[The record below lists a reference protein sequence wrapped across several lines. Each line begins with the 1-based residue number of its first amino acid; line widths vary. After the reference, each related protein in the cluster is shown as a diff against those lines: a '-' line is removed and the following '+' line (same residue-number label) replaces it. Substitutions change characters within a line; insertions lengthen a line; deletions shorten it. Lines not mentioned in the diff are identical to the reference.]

1 MANIIDKKEKLSLNH
16 RILLFLHKNGI
27 IFLVLLGLIAVA
39 LITVAVVS
47 NIRAKNLE
55 TDTQKIES
63 IQDEYSSY
71 MSMTDTTK
79 KAELKK
85 KIMNN
90 INLIIKKGSK
100 TYPLER
106 ALFIQGNI
114 FYDNSEWLK
123 SSESFDKLAKLFP
136 KSYLAAVALLNASSA
151 YEENKDID
159 KAIERYQQVLDNYS
173 QVSPDIPNVLF
184 SIGRLYEVKKDIKAA
199 RKSYNNLI
207 DRFPESNWTKLA
219 RSRIIFLDTIK

>member
-1 MANIIDKKEKLSLNH
+1 MANNIDKKDKLSLHH
-16 RILLFLHKNGI
+16 RILLFIHRNGI
-27 IFLVLLGLIAVA
+27 IFLGFLALIAVA
-39 LITVAVVS
+39 LITLAVVS

-85 KIMNN
+85 KIMKNLG
-90 INLIIKKGSK
+90 LIIKKGSK

-106 ALFIQGNI
+106 ALFIEGNI
-114 FYDNSEWLK
+114 FYANSEWVK

-136 KSYLAAVALLNASSA
+136 KSYLAAVALLNASAA

-159 KAIERYQQVLDNYS
+159 KAIERYQQVVDNYS
-173 QVSPDIPNVLF
+173 KVSPDIPNALF
-184 SIGRLYEVKKDIKAA
+184 SIGRLYEEKKDIKAA
-199 RKSYNNLI
+199 RKSYNSLI
-207 DRFPESNWTKLA
+207 DRFPGSNWTKLA
-219 RSRIIFLDTIK
+219 RSRIIYLDTIK

>member
-1 MANIIDKKEKLSLNH
+1 MANIIDKKDKLSLNQ
-16 RILLFLHKNGI
+16 RILLFLQKNGI
-27 IFLVLLGLIAVA
+27 IFLIFLGLIAVA
-39 LITVAVVS
+39 LITLAVVS

-90 INLIIKKGSK
+90 LNLIIKKGSK

-106 ALFIQGNI
+106 ALFIEGNI
-114 FYDNSEWLK
+114 FYANSQWLK

-136 KSYLAAVALLNASSA
+136 KSYLAAVALLNASAA

>member
-1 MANIIDKKEKLSLNH
+1 MANIIDKKDKLSLNH
-16 RILLFLHKNGI
+16 RILLFIHKNGI
-27 IFLVLLGLIAVA
+27 IFLGLLGLIAVA
-39 LITVAVVS
+39 LITLAVVS

-85 KIMNN
+85 KIMKNL
-90 INLIIKKGSK
+90 NLIIKKGSK

-106 ALFIQGNI
+106 ALFIEGNI
-114 FYDNSEWLK
+114 FYANSEWVK

-136 KSYLAAVALLNASSA
+136 KSYLAAVALLNASAA

-159 KAIERYQQVLDNYS
+159 KAIERYQQVIDNYS
-173 QVSPDIPNVLF
+173 QVSPDIPNAFF

-199 RKSYNNLI
+199 RKSYNTLI
-207 DRFPESNWTKLA
+207 DRFPGSNWTKLA
-219 RSRIIFLDTIK
+219 RSRIIYLNTIK

>member
-1 MANIIDKKEKLSLNH
+1 MAKNIDKNEKLSLNH
-16 RILLFLHKNGI
+16 KILLFLHRNGV
-27 IFLVLLGLIAVA
+27 IFLVLLGLIALT
-39 LITVAVVS
+39 LITIAVVS
-47 NIRAKNLE
+47 NISSRNLE

-71 MSMTDTTK
+71 MSMTDKTK

-85 KIMNN
+85 KIMKDL
-90 INLIIKKGSK
+90 NLIIKKGSK

-106 ALFIQGNI
+106 ALFIEGNI
-114 FYDNSEWLK
+114 FYANSEWVK

-136 KSYLAAVALLNASSA
+136 KSYLAAVALLNSSAA

-173 QVSPDIPNVLF
+173 QISPDIPNVLF
-184 SIGRLYEVKKDIKAA
+184 SIGRLYEEKNDIKAA

-207 DRFPESNWTKLA
+207 DRFPGSNWTKLA
-219 RSRIIFLDTIK
+219 RSRIIYLDTLK